1 MLRRYKTRLIGFF
14 ILSDMLAIFLS
25 YFYSYGFR
33 FYVYIIP
40 INPEKGIPPLQSY
53 IYVFPAFLIVHLFIF
68 FLQGFYKTRL
78 RRTKLDDF
86 FTIILNTIFTMLF
99 FQAVQNYLYSYSQGT
114 APLFR
119 FDFKISHWF
128 LGVYFVVVIFM
139 ISFLRNQIYF
149 YMKRRYA
156 RGLSLQNVLI
166 IGAGKMGKAIGLK
179 LAKYKDLG
187 FTVKGFLDDGVKEGQ
202 KIDIGQEVKV
212 LGGLDKLKPLLEEG
226 DINDVYVALNL
237 TNYPKIMEILNV
249 LNKHTVNVRF
259 IPDVFQ
265 LMTLNSRIEDLD
277 GFPVI
282 SIDEPPA
289 RGIMI
294 FVKRIMDIVV
304 SFITMVLLLPL
315 FLIVS
320 LLIKITS
327 RGPVYYHQDR
337 IGLDGKKF
345 VMHKFRTMVSDAEKS
360 TGPVMSK
367 PDDPRITKLGR
378 ILRKFS
384 IDELPQLFNVFLGKM
399 SLVGPRPER
408 PVFVK
413 DFKEKIPKY
422 MLRHKVKSGVTGWA
436 QIHGLRQ
443 DTPIEKRIEYD
454 FYYIENWSLLLD
466 IKILWKTLRKGF
478 IDRTI

>member
-1 MLRRYKTRLIGFF
+1 M
-14 ILSDMLAIFLS
+14 D
-25 YFYSYGFR
+25 
-33 FYVYIIP
+33 
-40 INPEKGIPPLQSY
+40 
-53 IYVFPAFLIVHLFIF
+53 
-68 FLQGFYKTRL
+68 
-78 RRTKLDDF
+78 
-86 FTIILNTIFTMLF
+86 
-99 FQAVQNYLYSYSQGT
+99 
-114 APLFR
+114 
-119 FDFKISHWF
+119 
-128 LGVYFVVVIFM
+128 
-139 ISFLRNQIYF
+139 
-149 YMKRRYA
+149 
-156 RGLSLQNVLI
+156 
-166 IGAGKMGKAIGLK
+166 
-179 LAKYKDLG
+179 
-187 FTVKGFLDDGVKEGQ
+187 
-202 KIDIGQEVKV
+202 
-212 LGGLDKLKPLLEEG
+212 
-226 DINDVYVALNL
+226 
-237 TNYPKIMEILNV
+237 ILNV

-259 IPDVFQ
+259 IPDVFL

-294 FVKRIMDIVV
+294 FAKRIMDIVV
-304 SFITMVLLLPL
+304 SFIAMVLLLPL

-337 IGLDGKKF
+337 IGLDGKIF

-384 IDELPQLFNVFLGKM
+384 IDELPQFIHVLLGKM

-443 DTPIEKRIEYD
+443 DTPIDKRIEYD

>member
-1 MLRRYKTRLIGFF
+1 MIKRQKTRLIGLY
-14 ILSDMLAIFLS
+14 ILSDILAILIS

-33 FYVYIIP
+33 FYGHVIP
-40 INPEKGIPPLQSY
+40 INPDKGIPPLKSY
-53 IYVFPAFLIVHLFIF
+53 IYVFAIFLFVHLMIF

-86 FTIILNTIFTMLF
+86 FTAILNAIFTILF
-99 FQAVQNYLYSYSQGT
+99 ILAVQNYLYSYSQGT

-128 LGVYFVVVIFM
+128 LGVYVLVVVFM
-139 ISFLRNQIYF
+139 ISFFRNQIYF

-156 RGLSLQNVLI
+156 KGLNLKNVLI
-166 IGAGKMGKAIGLK
+166 IGAGEMGKAVALK
-179 LAKYKDLG
+179 LVKYKDLG
-187 FTVKGFLDDGVKEGQ
+187 FSVKGFLDDGVQEGHV
-202 KIDIGQEVKV
+202 IDIGQKLKV
-212 LGGLDKLKPLLEEG
+212 LGGLDKLEPILENGE
-226 DINDVYVALNL
+226 INDVYVALNL
-237 TNYPKIMEILNV
+237 TNYSRIMDILKT
-249 LNKHTVNVRF
+249 LNKYTVHVRF

-294 FVKRIMDIVV
+294 FIKRLLDIGV
-304 SFITMVLLLPL
+304 SFLTLLLLLPL
-315 FLIVS
+315 FLVVS
-320 LLIKITS
+320 LLIKLTS
-327 RGPVYYHQDR
+327 KGPVFYHQER
-337 IGLDGKKF
+337 VGLDGKKF
-345 VMHKFRTMVSDAEKS
+345 VMHKFRTMVCDAEKS

-367 PDDPRITKLGR
+367 RDDPRITKIGR
-378 ILRKFS
+378 VMRKFS
-384 IDELPQLFNVFLGKM
+384 IDELPQLINVLRGEM

-408 PVFVK
+408 PVFVN
-413 DFKEKIPKY
+413 DFREKIPKY

-436 QIHGLRQ
+436 QVHGLRQ

-454 FYYIENWSLLLD
+454 FYYIENWSFLLD

-478 IDRTI
+478 IDKSA